1 MRMLIDQLVLEMKL
15 FMRDRQVVFWTFF
28 FPVFLI
34 LLFGFVFG
42 RPSSIRFGVGIVDE
56 DQSPQSQQ
64 LVSALEEVP
73 VLILKQRTR
82 EEVLEELRDNERNLA
97 VIIGPGYAQS
107 LKRGDA
113 QVEVWYDPS
122 SMQTSEAGISILR
135 QVVDQINWTV
145 VDAKPPVT
153 VVRKPVQDVR
163 REVRYIDYLVP
174 GVIGMS
180 LMSTCLFSIG
190 VVVVSYRE
198 KGKLRRLSVTPLP
211 KPIFIAGQI
220 FSRYLIV
227 LLQAFLLIGLG
238 ILVFQVHMEGS
249 LVSFLVML
257 TVGLLAF
264 TALGFLIASVAKTT
278 QTAAG
283 IANVIFFPMMLL
295 SGVYFSV
302 DGLPKFFKPL
312 VEFLPLTHL
321 IRASRAIF
329 NNGVP
334 LISVLPEMG
343 ILAVW
348 MVTCFALSVKLFK
361 WE

>member
-1 MRMLIDQLVLEMKL
+1 MRMLLGQLVIETKL

-34 LLFGFVFG
+34 LLFGFVFS
-42 RPSSIRFGVGIVDE
+42 RPDSIRFTVGLVDE
-56 DQSPQSQQ
+56 DQSQESQQ
-64 LVSALEEVP
+64 LISALEEVA
-73 VLILKQRTR
+73 VLKLVEGTR
-82 EEVLEELRDNERNLA
+82 EGILSDLKENKKNVA
-97 VIIGPGYAQS
+97 IVISRGYGKS
-107 LKRGDA
+107 LNTGDA
-113 QVEVWYDPS
+113 QVEVLYDPS
-122 SMQTSEAGISILR
+122 KVQTSQVVISILHR
-135 QVVDQINWTV
+135 IVDRVNWKLI
-145 VDAKPPVT
+145 DATPRIGVAT
-153 VVRKPVQDVR
+153 TPVQDVR

-180 LMSTCLFSIG
+180 LVSTCLFSIG

-211 KPIFIAGQI
+211 KVIFIAGQI
-220 FSRYLIV
+220 FNRYFIV

-238 ILVFQVHMEGS
+238 MLVFNVHMEGDM
-249 LVSFLVML
+249 LSFLLLL

-264 TALGFLIASVAKTT
+264 IALGFLIASVANTT
-278 QTAAG
+278 QTASG
-283 IANVIFFPMMLL
+283 IANVIFIPMMFL

-302 DGLPKFFKPL
+302 DGLPKFLKPL

-321 IRASRAIF
+321 VRAIRAIF

-334 LISVLPEMG
+334 LTSVLPEMG
-343 ILAVW
+343 ILAAW
-348 MVTCFALSVKLFK
+348 MVVCFALSVRLFR